1 MRENLKEALKEFKN
15 VKSLTTVALL
25 GAAGVIISMFTINI
39 NQFLVISFASVT
51 HGVSGMLFGPFL
63 TGFTALFLD
72 VLKYLLNPNGP
83 FFPGFALNELIIG
96 FIYGFMFY
104 KKEISVKRV
113 VIARIIIV
121 IVINMFLTPLWLSI
135 LYGQAFEVLASM
147 RIIKNIILLPIDTF
161 VLYQVLV
168 LSKKVFKK

>member
-1 MRENLKEALKEFKN
+1 MKKYIQESFNEFKN
-15 VKSLTTVALL
+15 TKSLTTVALL

-63 TGFTALFLD
+63 TGFTAIFLD

-113 VIARIIIV
+113 FIARIIIV
-121 IVINMFLTPLWLSI
+121 IIINIFLTPLWLSI

-147 RIIKNIILLPIDTF
+147 RIIKNIIMLPIDTF
-161 VLYQVLV
+161 ILYQILI
-168 LSKKVFKK
+168 LSNKVFKK